1 MLNNVL
7 NNNIIQI
14 PIKKNMSF
22 KVNTKNLL
30 EALQKTVKVV
40 PSRSTLPILGCSLF
54 DFSNKKMILK
64 ATNLE
69 TSISESIEIVG
80 EMPESPIAIPIGRLL
95 EITNNISDKEIEL
108 NITEKQQLEIKTKTG
123 SFSIMGQDHSE
134 YPSDPIMNETQSIY
148 IKTSTLFEIIDFTKN
163 STSKDEL
170 KPALQGVL
178 LKIDGKSIVGVS
190 TDGHRLSRIIIENE
204 GLENQEQE
212 IIIPTKF
219 LTLLTSFVDKK
230 ENAEIEI
237 SKNHMSLSYK
247 NTTIYSRIIKDNY
260 PDYEKVIPL
269 DNNKTFTTNKKDL
282 INAIK
287 RVSIFS
293 NRSTKQITLD
303 IGNQKTTIST
313 EDSEQSAK
321 GAETI
326 SSQFNNMDNLKIGF
340 NSMFILDAL
349 NSIKSEQITMF
360 LNGSLNAAILS
371 ETSPDKKM
379 DKLVLLMPIRLND

>member
-54 DFSNKKMILK
+54 DFSNQKMILK